1 MSRFDDNSIRRI
13 AKSVRRTETMPEFE
27 GLKPETQG
35 AYRPGMTVLVKI
47 ISEITTGQYLGR
59 IWMRDPDGA
68 IGTYIAATTE
78 YCLVYG
84 TSLAINSIALGKII
98 FYDATNDRVEVF
110 VTASTGYMLYARID
124 ARVSTNKYS
133 FTEWDGGAVS
143 GGIVGNGTT
152 VYASD
157 IDNFDD
163 TGLANKFALLKPSNI
178 TTGKYLMGPWKKSV
192 INSVTGTGSGTCS
205 GGTYTLT
212 LGYTAI
218 TTYYIGG

>member
-13 AKSVRRTETMPEFE
+13 AKSVRRTETRPEFE
-27 GLKPETQG
+27 GIKPETQG

-110 VTASTGYMLYARID
+110 VTAASGYMLYARID

-178 TTGKYLMGPWKKSV
+178 TAGKYLMGPWKKSV

-212 LGYTAI
+212 LGYTAV